1 MLSKSQL
8 GPDHKGMLSRRMRGA
23 FGAVSE
29 LGLIEQIRQQFAR
42 KRSRAIELGIGDD
55 CAILRPRLGWEVL
68 VTTDLLLEGR
78 HFRRD
83 LHSPESAGHR
93 CLARGLSDI
102 AAMGA
107 DPIAAFLSFGLP
119 RQTMKSA
126 VERRWIARFLDGIR
140 WLADGSGVV
149 LAGGDTG
156 EVLGDTL
163 VADIVLVGH
172 APRGA
177 ALRRSGA
184 SAGDA
189 IYVTG
194 ALGGAAAELE
204 AMLAGKGR
212 RLKRETASRA
222 LGGPQSR
229 LRSYPQSHPQSYPE
243 PRLQVGAA
251 LRRRPGVTACL
262 DISDGLSTDLGHLC
276 EASGVSA
283 EIWEAEL
290 PVHELAAGLSR
301 RFGDD
306 RALTAALH
314 GGEDYE
320 LLFTAKPETRLPK
333 RIAGTAVTRIG
344 EILPRS
350 KGRSRMTL
358 VSAEGIR
365 AVLKPGGWEHF
376 REHRR

>member
-1 MLSKSQL
+1 M
-8 GPDHKGMLSRRMRGA
+8 RRA
-23 FGAVSE
+23 SGAVSE

-42 KRSRAIELGIGDD
+42 KRSRALELGIGDD
-55 CAILRPRLGWEVL
+55 CAILRPRSGWDVV
-68 VTTDLLLEGR
+68 VTTDLLLEGH

-83 LHSPESAGHR
+83 LHAPESAGHR

-107 DPIAAFLSFGLP
+107 DPIAAFLSLGLP
-119 RQTMKSA
+119 RKSMRSA
-126 VERRWIARFLDGIR
+126 AERRWLARFLDGIR
-140 WLADGSGVV
+140 WLADGSGVT

-156 EVLGDTL
+156 EVLGDNL
-163 VADIVLVGH
+163 VADIVLVGQ

-212 RLKRETASRA
+212 RLKREVASHSPGDPRSHSQR
-222 LGGPQSR
+222 PFQSR
-229 LRSYPQSHPQSYPE
+229 PQSYPE
-243 PRLQVGAA
+243 PRLRVGAA
-251 LRRRPGVTACL
+251 LRRRPAVTACL
-262 DISDGLSTDLGHLC
+262 DLSDGLSTDLWHLC
-276 EASGVSA
+276 QASGVGA
-283 EIWEAEL
+283 EIWKAEL
-290 PVHELAAGLSR
+290 PVHMLAAGLSS
-301 RFGDD
+301 RFEED

-333 RIAGTAVTRIG
+333 RIAGIAVTRIG
-344 EILPRS
+344 VTLPRS
-350 KGRSRMTL
+350 KGGCSMTL
-358 VSAEGIR
+358 VSADGGR
-365 AVLKPGGWEHF
+365 AVLRPGGWEHL
-376 REHRR
+376 REHRRSP